1 MTQSTAAKAK
11 RVNGVGTWEGLC
23 LLGISR
29 LAKSRNGLVSH
40 DKANVPIP
48 SIHYNGLLGHVLIS
62 RVGTCTDV
70 HESIET
76 KLAARRM
83 RQQLLSVITH
93 ANITIFTVDPDRK
106 ITMLEG
112 ALIWDADTPGQ
123 DDSKWYIGGN
133 VDEVFNCLNPELPE
147 GERPDF
153 LSAIDSIF
161 SRRSADVVVEHAI
174 DTRFYRTRLL
184 PMTGKK
190 VKKGEGL
197 GESSEIEGAIGV
209 IMDVTEIKAKEA
221 VLQAQALEKQQL
233 LAREAAA
240 KEASRLKS
248 QFLANVSFLVSL
260 LLICAIVDRG
270 QMSHEIRTP
279 ITGVIGMAE
288 LLLDV
293 ELNEEQRDYAENIY
307 RSANALLTVI
317 NDILD
322 FSKVESGR
330 LDIEEVQFS
339 MSVIG
344 KFNPSRSPIPRFL
357 PDFEC

>member
-1 MTQSTAAKAK
+1 
-11 RVNGVGTWEGLC
+11 
-23 LLGISR
+23 
-29 LAKSRNGLVSH
+29 
-40 DKANVPIP
+40 
-48 SIHYNGLLGHVLIS
+48 
-62 RVGTCTDV
+62 
-70 HESIET
+70 
-76 KLAARRM
+76 M

-93 ANITIFTVDPDRK
+93 ANITIFTVDLDRK

-112 ALIWDADTPGQ
+112 ALIWDADTSGQ
-123 DDSKWYIGGN
+123 DDKQWYIGGN
-133 VDEVFNCLNPELPE
+133 VDEVFNSLNPQLPE

-161 SRRSADVVVEHAI
+161 SRRSGDVVVEHAI
-174 DTRFYRTRLL
+174 DGRFYRTRIL
-184 PMTGKK
+184 PMTSKK
-190 VKKGEGL
+190 AKGEAGD
-197 GESSEIEGAIGV
+197 SEIEGAIGV
-209 IMDVTEIKAKEA
+209 IMDVTELKAKEA
-221 VLQAQALEKQQL
+221 ILQAQAQEKQQL

-248 QFLANVSFLVSL
+248 QFLANVSLACDPSLV
-260 LLICAIVDRG
+260 CAAADWH

-293 ELNEEQRDYAENIY
+293 ELNAEQRDYAENIY

-344 KFNPSRSPIPRFL
+344 KSESIR
-357 PDFEC
+357 

>member
-1 MTQSTAAKAK
+1 
-11 RVNGVGTWEGLC
+11 
-23 LLGISR
+23 
-29 LAKSRNGLVSH
+29 
-40 DKANVPIP
+40 
-48 SIHYNGLLGHVLIS
+48 
-62 RVGTCTDV
+62 
-70 HESIET
+70 
-76 KLAARRM
+76 M

-93 ANITIFTVDPDRK
+93 ANITIFTVDLDRK

-112 ALIWDADTPGQ
+112 ALIWDANTSGQ

-133 VDEVFNCLNPELPE
+133 VDEVFNSLNTELPE

-161 SRRSADVVVEHAI
+161 SRRSGDVVVEHAI
-174 DTRFYRTRLL
+174 DARFYRTRLL
-184 PMTGKK
+184 PMTDKK
-190 VKKGEGL
+190 VKGEGP
-197 GESSEIEGAIGV
+197 GESEIEGVIGV

-221 VLQAQALEKQQL
+221 VLQAQAQEKQQL

-248 QFLANVSFLVSL
+248 QFLANVSFSDDLFSV
-260 LLICAIVDRG
+260 CAVADGG

-293 ELNEEQRDYAENIY
+293 ELNAEQRDYAENIY

-344 KFNPSRSPIPRFL
+344 KFRPNSDAKACPGL
-357 PDFEC
+357 KY

>member
-1 MTQSTAAKAK
+1 
-11 RVNGVGTWEGLC
+11 
-23 LLGISR
+23 
-29 LAKSRNGLVSH
+29 
-40 DKANVPIP
+40 
-48 SIHYNGLLGHVLIS
+48 
-62 RVGTCTDV
+62 
-70 HESIET
+70 
-76 KLAARRM
+76 M

-93 ANITIFTVDPDRK
+93 ANITIFTVDVERK

-123 DDSKWYIGGN
+123 DDSKWYIGAN

-153 LSAIDSIF
+153 LSAVDSIF
-161 SRRSADVVVEHAI
+161 SRRSGDVLVEHAI
-174 DTRFYRTRLL
+174 HARFYRTRLL

-190 VKKGEGL
+190 VKSEGH
-197 GESSEIEGAIGV
+197 GESEVEGVIGV

-221 VLQAQALEKQQL
+221 VLQAQAQEKQQL

-248 QFLANVSFLVSL
+248 QFLANVSFYGGL
-260 LLICAIVDRG
+260 LCICAVADRG

-288 LLLDV
+288 LLLDI

-344 KFNPSRSPIPRFL
+344 KLIPSRQCQNFLQILSTNLVLPKQCEMWPR
-357 PDFEC
+357 C

>member
-1 MTQSTAAKAK
+1 MVWLVTTLLPCAAPPPPFRADT
-11 RVNGVGTWEGLC
+11 G
-23 LLGISR
+23 
-29 LAKSRNGLVSH
+29 
-40 DKANVPIP
+40 ANV
-48 SIHYNGLLGHVLIS
+48 SIVSNRWNDLLRRILIG

-93 ANITIFTVDPDRK
+93 ANITIFTVGLDRK

-112 ALIWDADTPGQ
+112 ALIWDADALRQ
-123 DDSKWYIGGN
+123 DDSQWYIGGN
-133 VDEVFNCLNPELPE
+133 VDEVFNRLTPELDK

-174 DTRFYRTRLL
+174 DSRFYRTRLL
-184 PMTGKK
+184 RMTGKK
-190 VKKGEGL
+190 VKGEGRM
-197 GESSEIEGAIGV
+197 ESEVEGAIGV

-221 VLQAQALEKQQL
+221 VLQAQAQEKQQL
-233 LAREAAA
+233 LSREAAA

-248 QFLANVSFLVSL
+248 QFLANVSVAGW
-260 LLICAIVDRG
+260 LLISAVADGG

-344 KFNPSRSPIPRFL
+344 KFKTNSLYQRPIRI
-357 PDFEC
+357 

>member
-1 MTQSTAAKAK
+1 MEETGKRWAHSLATGDPYDTEYRCQSK
-11 RVNGVGTWEGLC
+11 EGEWRWH
-23 LLGISR
+23 LGRALPLRNLETGKIEKWFG
-29 LAKSRNGLVSH
+29 KSRHYCLVQASLA
-40 DKANVPIP
+40 DIGTNV
-48 SIHYNGLLGHVLIS
+48 SIASSRWDDLLGHVLIG

-93 ANITIFTVDPDRK
+93 ANITIFTVDLDRK

-112 ALIWDADTPGQ
+112 ALIWDADALGR
-123 DDSKWYIGGN
+123 DDSQWYIGGN
-133 VDEVFNCLNPELPE
+133 VDEVFNRLTPELHK

-174 DTRFYRTRLL
+174 DTRFFRTRLL

-190 VKKGEGL
+190 VKGEGRV
-197 GESSEIEGAIGV
+197 ESEVEGAIGV

-221 VLQAQALEKQQL
+221 VLQAQAQEKQQL

-248 QFLANVSFLVSL
+248 QFLANVSLTDCL
-260 LLICAIVDRG
+260 LMC
-270 QMSHEIRTP
+270 
-279 ITGVIGMAE
+279 
-288 LLLDV
+288 
-293 ELNEEQRDYAENIY
+293 
-307 RSANALLTVI
+307 
-317 NDILD
+317 
-322 FSKVESGR
+322 
-330 LDIEEVQFS
+330 
-339 MSVIG
+339 
-344 KFNPSRSPIPRFL
+344 
-357 PDFEC
+357 CC